1 MPVAAIQLLI
11 GLGLLVPRTARLG
24 LAAVDAG
31 LPALYDMTLSSTAVH
46 ELEHSLFL
54 ATGFLFW
61 SVVTY

>member
-31 LPALYDMTLSSTAVH
+31 LPALYDATLSSTAAH
-46 ELEHSLFL
+46 ELGHSLLPRDGDSSF
-54 ATGFLFW
+54 GR
-61 SVVTY
+61 S